1 MTSFLLRRASHA
13 LTVVFVVCT
22 VTFLLVQLA
31 PGGPAVLSDP
41 KLTGAERAAIEQ
53 RLGLDRPLGIQYGLW
68 LARAARGDLGRSF
81 LYEIPTRDAI
91 VERLPNTVWL
101 AGTALLLSVALAVPI
116 GLWSARWKGGFLDRI
131 AGGVSFVAM
140 AVPTFWLAIGAIFV
154 FAIAFPIFPAGGD
167 TTAGASGGLVDRLRH
182 LVMPACVL
190 AAVTTAELLR
200 YMRSSSQTAFQQP
213 FVKVAR
219 AKGLRDRAVA
229 WRHVLRTALI
239 PVVTALGIQLPRLV
253 GGAAIT
259 ETVFAWPGL
268 GRLGVQAAL
277 GRDYPL
283 VMAVTL
289 FVSAAVVVVNLL
301 IDLLYVWID
310 PRIRL
315 EGNA

>member
-1 MTSFLLRRASHA
+1 MASFLLRRALHA

-22 VTFLLVQLA
+22 VTFILVHLA
-31 PGGPAVLSDP
+31 PGGPAVLADP
-41 KLTGAERAAIEQ
+41 KLSLEEQAAIEE
-53 RLGLDRPLGIQYGLW
+53 RLGLNQPLPAQYGIW
-68 LARAARGDLGRSF
+68 MARVARGDLGQSF
-81 LYEIPTRDAI
+81 LYDVPNRRAI
-91 VERLPNTVWL
+91 AERLPNTVLL
-101 AGTALLLSVALAVPI
+101 AGTALLLAVALAVPL
-116 GLWSARWKGGFLDRI
+116 GLWSAVWRGGMLDRV
-131 AGGVSFVAM
+131 VSGFAFVAM

-154 FAIAFPIFPAGGD
+154 FAIAFPVFPAGGAS
-167 TTAGASGGLVDRLRH
+167 TAGADGGLADRLRH
-182 LVMPACVL
+182 LVMPAVVL

-200 YMRSSSQTAFQQP
+200 YMRSSAQTALQQP
-213 FVKVAR
+213 FVRVSR
-219 AKGLRDRAVA
+219 AKGLRDRAIA

-283 VMAVTL
+283 VMAITL
-289 FVSAAVVVVNLL
+289 FVSAAVVVVNLVM
-301 IDLLYVWID
+301 DLVYLWID

-315 EGNA
+315 ET